1 MKPGSSDQ
9 EMVTSVLLVGSIL
22 SILGCFF
29 IIILYFFLKLK
40 IFAYKLVLYMAIAD
54 LVHSVCLLLPLTEPW
69 CHIQG
74 FLLEFSSLSSIIWT
88 AIMAYSLYESVI
100 KLNSNIE
107 AKEKHYLIVGFIV
120 PLLISCI
127 PEISQAYGYSQGW
140 CWIVEN
146 EYNYI
151 YRIICFYLILAVVF
165 VYNCVVYWIVWKKLY
180 KEILKDMKDEEINRI
195 NKDLVRKLK
204 MYPVAMLV
212 SYAGV
217 ASKRLIEMIH
227 FKGEIFWLSLIGG
240 GMMSLIGFFDAIVY
254 GFSSEV
260 KQRIKVCL
268 RRRNYSE
275 EDLSGFIN

>member
-9 EMVTSVLLVGSIL
+9 EIVTLALLVGSIL
-22 SILGCFF
+22 SIIGCFF
-29 IIILYFFLKLK
+29 IIFFYFSLKLK

-54 LVHSVCLLLPLTEPW
+54 LVHSVCLLLPITEPW

-107 AKEKHYLIVGFIV
+107 AKEKQYLIVGFIV
-120 PLLISCI
+120 PLLISCL

-140 CWIVEN
+140 CWIADRDN
-146 EYNYI
+146 DFI
-151 YRIICFYLILAVVF
+151 YRIICFYLILIVVF
-165 VYNCVVYWIVWKKLY
+165 VYNCAVYWIVWKKLY
-180 KEILKDMKDEEINRI
+180 REILNDMKDEEINRI
-195 NKDLVRKLK
+195 NKDLVTKLK

-227 FKGEIFWLSLIGG
+227 FKGEMFWLCLIGG
-240 GMMSLIGFFDAIVY
+240 GFMSLIGFFDAIVY

-260 KQRIKVCL
+260 RQRIRMCL

-275 EDLSGFIN
+275 ENLYGFIN